1 MKTYSNILDLKS
13 IRLKIIED
21 CNWTCKFCHNEWDI
35 EASSLQWDSMLEEA
49 LKSLKEQ
56 LNITEVHLTWWEP
69 TLNRNLPNLVV
80 GCNKIWLDTKLTT
93 NWQFSS
99 KYAKMLWESWLSSIN
114 FSIQSLNPIILNNI
128 MKVRKNILW
137 AEKQIDNIKNNI
149 LFIQKMWIKTKINCV
164 ISWIKDIN
172 RVQEVLEW
180 GFDNNIETRIL
191 DDLNN
196 KKEAELAINKLI
208 SLNKSKCVKIIKDP
222 WSSWTKFVYEDY
234 NKNSFIV
241 KKILPVFLKEICY
254 NCDKMLRNNCK
265 EWFYTI
271 RMQKSKLL
279 NTFIIILC
287 TQMNLIYWKRKKL
300 SF

>member
-69 TLNRNLPNLVV
+69 TLNRNIPNLVV

-114 FSIQSLNPIILNNI
+114 FSIQSSETWHDNAPLDVARLNWELASKQLREVQNI
-128 MKVRKNILW
+128 MKNTNIVSSNVSDEIVAIWKKITVL
-137 AEKQIDNIKNNI
+137 IDNNEEKTI
-149 LFIQKMWIKTKINCV
+149 LIWWYQTSVHWRVFI
-164 ISWIKDIN
+164 
-172 RVQEVLEW
+172 
-180 GFDNNIETRIL
+180 
-191 DDLNN
+191 
-196 KKEAELAINKLI
+196 
-208 SLNKSKCVKIIKDP
+208 
-222 WSSWTKFVYEDY
+222 
-234 NKNSFIV
+234 
-241 KKILPVFLKEICY
+241 
-254 NCDKMLRNNCK
+254 
-265 EWFYTI
+265 
-271 RMQKSKLL
+271 
-279 NTFIIILC
+279 
-287 TQMNLIYWKRKKL
+287 
-300 SF
+300 